1 MSHLPDA
8 GISGRASEITDETLG
23 VLVRAFYA
31 RVRRDPEIGPLFD
44 AAVEDWDEHLE
55 RLTAFWSSV
64 MLTSGR
70 YKGDPLTAHRRQPV
84 QPAMFAR
91 WLQLWGKTTDDL
103 FEPGPAAALQARA
116 DRIGR
121 SLQLGLFFDPAKTPG

>member
-1 MSHLPDA
+1 MPDLPDP
-8 GISGRASEITDETLG
+8 SVPGRACEITDETLG
-23 VLVRAFYA
+23 ALVRAFYA
-31 RVRRDPEIGPLFD
+31 RVRRDPEIGPVFN

-70 YKGDPLTAHRRQPV
+70 YRGDPLTAHRRQPV
-84 QPAMFAR
+84 QPSMFAR
-91 WLQLWGKTTDDL
+91 WLQLWRETTDDL
-103 FEPGPAAALQARA
+103 FEAEPAAALQARA

-121 SLQLGLFFDPAKTPG
+121 SLQLGLFFNPAETG